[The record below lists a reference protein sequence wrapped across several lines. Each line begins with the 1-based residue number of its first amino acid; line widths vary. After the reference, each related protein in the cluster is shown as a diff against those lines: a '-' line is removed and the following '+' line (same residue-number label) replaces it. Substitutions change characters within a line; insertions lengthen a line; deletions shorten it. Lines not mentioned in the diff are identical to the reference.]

1 MHLAQTDQAAVIA
14 QSLDSQLDG
23 HMEPTFR
30 EGLVAFLVLL
40 RAWNRVHNLTSIR
53 DLHEQVRRHL
63 VEPVMT
69 MRSFPSEVLK
79 AGSLDKPLRVLDVG
93 SGAGVPAIP
102 WAIMT
107 ASVCHFTLVE
117 KVGKKAAFLRR
128 VVHQLNLNSR
138 VTVVEEDVR
147 KLKAQEPYDI
157 ICSRAFASLADF
169 IQWTQ
174 HLLRPKGLWL
184 YLAGQ
189 LDRIAGLKEQH
200 YHHPN
205 ADSVIRLVNISPV
218 QLQGQTSSHL
228 VWLSKEGTAC

>member
-1 MHLAQTDQAAVIA
+1 MHLAQNDQTAVIT
-14 QSLDSQLDG
+14 QSLDSQLG
-23 HMEPTFR
+23 SHLEPVFR
-30 EGLVAFLVLL
+30 DGLVAFLVSL
-40 RAWNRVHNLTSIR
+40 RAWNRVHNLTAIR

-69 MRSFPSEVLK
+69 MRSFPSEVLQ
-79 AGSLDKPLRVLDVG
+79 AGSLGKPLRVLDVG

-117 KVGKKAAFLRR
+117 KAGKKAAFLRR

-138 VTVVEEDVR
+138 VTVIEEDVR
-147 KLKAQEPYDI
+147 KLEAQEPYDM

-174 HLLRPKGLWL
+174 HLLRPQGFWL

-200 YHHPN
+200 YQHPKI
-205 ADSVIRLVNISPV
+205 SQVVRLVNISPV

>member
-1 MHLAQTDQAAVIA
+1 MSTQATWRPVQPRQVARQRIEVRKGEPSHGARQRELGAPAPAGVGALQVQT
-14 QSLDSQLDG
+14 QLQ
-23 HMEPTFR
+23 
-30 EGLVAFLVLL
+30 GLR
-40 RAWNRVHNLTSIR
+40 RARGRGGRRIVVH
-53 DLHEQVRRHL
+53 
-63 VEPVMT
+63 
-69 MRSFPSEVLK
+69 
-79 AGSLDKPLRVLDVG
+79 AGSMRRRRCKALRVLDVG

-200 YHHPN
+200 YEHPN